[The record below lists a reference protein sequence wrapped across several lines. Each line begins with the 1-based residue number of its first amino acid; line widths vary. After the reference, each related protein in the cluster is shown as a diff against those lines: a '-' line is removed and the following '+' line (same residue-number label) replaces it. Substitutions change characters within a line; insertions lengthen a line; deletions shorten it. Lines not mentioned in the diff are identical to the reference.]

1 MCGIV
6 AMVQLDGTPVD
17 LPLLAHMAAAL
28 DHRGPDDEG
37 HVVDGTVG
45 LYHKRLSI
53 IDLKTG
59 QQPMTRH
66 RTTVTF
72 NGEIYNYVELRDAL
86 KRRGRPFQ
94 TTSDTEVILAMYE
107 EYGADCIPALNG
119 MFAFVLY
126 DRYRRRLIAARDH
139 FGIKPLYYRADG
151 RRVVFAS
158 EIKALLRHPD
168 VTSSPDRDA
177 MRDYITFQF
186 VLGEATLFAGI
197 RKVQPGHYIELD
209 VDSGAL
215 RTVRYWEPRFQVD
228 PDHTETYFVSE
239 VRRLLEDTASIQM
252 RSDVPVGTYLSGG
265 MDSSIVTR
273 LAANRSP
280 GGLKSFTGV
289 FREGPEF
296 DESRYAQEVAEACA
310 ADLRQVVPTEDD
322 FVDLLPHLVYHM
334 DEPVA
339 GPGLLPQY
347 VVARAAAREVKVVL
361 GGQGGDEIFGGY
373 ARYVVAYLE
382 QALKGA
388 IFETNEERE
397 HIVSLASII
406 PNLPH
411 LQSYVP
417 MLCQFWRSGVFESM
431 DERYYRLVDRSAGSL
446 SLFSEDFRALYDQR
460 EIFARFQGVFNH
472 PDTLSYFNKM
482 THFDLVAS
490 LPALLHVEDRVTM
503 AASLES
509 RVPLLDRRLAE
520 LVASVP
526 PVMKFRG
533 GELKYV
539 LKRAARDLLPQSVY
553 ERKDKMGFPVPL
565 HLWMRGRGG
574 EFVRDTLLSSTCF
587 TRGLFDRDAIERLTL
602 EDKPFD
608 RRLWGILNLELWHR
622 AFVDNS
628 HHEPEPVCLPS
639 VALPTSAIST
649 ITTGA

>member
-59 QQPMTRH
+59 QQPMTRR

-72 NGEIYNYVELRDAL
+72 NGEIYNYVELRDEL

-107 EYGADCIPALNG
+107 EHGADFIPALNG

-126 DRYRRRLIAARDH
+126 DRNRRRLIAARDH
-139 FGIKPLYYRADG
+139 FGIKPLYYRADD

-168 VTSSPDRDA
+168 IETAPDRDA
-177 MRDYITFQF
+177 MRDYLTFQF
-186 VLGEATLFAGI
+186 VLGDATLFAGI
-197 RKVQPGHYIELD
+197 RKVQPGHFVELD
-209 VDSGAL
+209 IDSGAL

-228 PDHTETYFVSE
+228 PNHTEAYFVSE

-273 LAANRSP
+273 LAAARRP

-289 FREGPEF
+289 FHEGPEF
-296 DESRYAQEVAEACA
+296 DESRYAREVAAICG
-310 ADLRQVVPTEDD
+310 ADLREIVPTEDD
-322 FVDLLPHLVYHM
+322 FVDLLPRLIYHM

-397 HIVSLASII
+397 HIVSLTSIL

-411 LQSYVP
+411 LRSYVP
-417 MLCQFWRSGVFESM
+417 MLRQFWRDGVFDSM
-431 DERYYRLVDRSAGSL
+431 DERYFRLVDRSAGAL
-446 SLFSEDFRALYDQR
+446 SLFSEDFRSLYDRR
-460 EIFARFQGVFNH
+460 EIFARFQRVFNH

-503 AASLES
+503 AASIES

-539 LKRAARDLLPQSVY
+539 LKRAARDLLPTSVY

-574 EFVRDTLLSSTCF
+574 EFVRDTLLSPTCF
-587 TRGLFDRDAIERLTL
+587 TRGLFDRDAIERLML
-602 EDKPFD
+602 EDRPFD
-608 RRLWGILNLELWHR
+608 RRLWGILNLELWYR
-622 AFVDNS
+622 EFVDDSNRQS
-628 HHEPEPVCLPS
+628 KLACLPTFA
-639 VALPTSAIST
+639 VPT